1 MCAGFFYVV
10 ICMDKTESSVTEIIR
25 KIVSKFLE
33 EQLGEKAKSIT
44 TFQFR
49 NKIVVYAEG
58 CFTPAEDDLANNEEH
73 SNLLRELKYKEFE
86 QVKPLLKDRLEK
98 TLGLT
103 ITRIKFLIGPGG
115 DRIQYITFKKFRLPA
130 RSRS

>member
-1 MCAGFFYVV
+1 MV
-10 ICMDKTESSVTEIIR
+10 ICMDKTESSVTVIIR
-25 KIVSKFLE
+25 KIVANFLE

-58 CFTPAEDDLANNEEH
+58 CFTPAEDDLVNNEEH
-73 SNLLRELKYKEFE
+73 SNLLQELKYREFE

-98 TLGLT
+98 ALGLT
-103 ITRIKFLIGPGG
+103 IIRIKFLIGPGG
-115 DRIQYITFKKFRLPA
+115 DRVQYITFKKYKLPA

>member
-1 MCAGFFYVV
+1 
-10 ICMDKTESSVTEIIR
+10 MDKTESSVTVIIR
-25 KIVSKFLE
+25 KIVANFLE

-58 CFTPAEDDLANNEEH
+58 CFTPAEDDLVNNEEH
-73 SNLLRELKYKEFE
+73 SNLLQELKYREFE

-98 TLGLT
+98 ALGL
-103 ITRIKFLIGPGG
+103 
-115 DRIQYITFKKFRLPA
+115 
-130 RSRS
+130 